1 MEAGANF
8 SDCRKLRYSLW
19 RIWDQSKPLVM
30 FIGLNPSTAN
40 ETESDPTINSVVR
53 IAKANGYG
61 GAYMM
66 NCFPFIST
74 NPKGLEISFEST
86 RRNDSELYE
95 IMSKCKDAVFAWGN
109 FEVVRDHG
117 RDIQLSRMFPNA
129 LCLARNKNGTP
140 KHPLY
145 CKSDT
150 ILQPYN
156 QNK

>member
-1 MEAGANF
+1 
-8 SDCRKLRYSLW
+8 
-19 RIWDQSKPLVM
+19 
-30 FIGLNPSTAN
+30 
-40 ETESDPTINSVVR
+40 
-53 IAKANGYG
+53 
-61 GAYMM
+61 MM

-74 NPKGLEISFEST
+74 NPKGLEPNFEST
-86 RRNDSELYE
+86 RKNDSELYE
-95 IMSKCKDAVFAWGN
+95 ISAKCKDVVFAWGN
-109 FEVVRDHG
+109 FEIVRDYG

-156 QNK
+156 N